1 MTFGSANCEVSIGFR
16 QYGPSE
22 TTVAYNGSVI
32 SDAFSPRITHE
43 DISVYFEI
51 NSYNKMNLY
60 AYVDGVNKTNGTPTA
75 DIADICLIIS
85 PVTHIIGNS
94 GITIG
99 DIIISE
105 VDAVGS

>member
-1 MTFGSANCEVSIGFR
+1 MTFGSANCEASIGFR
-16 QYGPSE
+16 QYGSRE
-22 TTVAYNGSVI
+22 KTVAYNGIVI
-32 SDAFSPRITHE
+32 SDAFSPQIIHE

-51 NSYNKMNLY
+51 NSYYDMNLY
-60 AYVDGVNKTNGTPTA
+60 AYVDGVNKTKGTPTA

-85 PVTHIIGNS
+85 PVTYIVGNS

-105 VDAVGS
+105 VNSVGD